1 MDLVDYL
8 VTNISE
14 LDHIVRW
21 PGIFLIV
28 LYLLRAVGHLF
39 RLRLISVVTN
49 LLYAT
54 IIALVLARYGNEIA
68 VYLQNLWDQYQ
79 ASNPDVPT

>member
-8 VTNISE
+8 VTNISA

-39 RLRLISVVTN
+39 RLRLISLVTN

-79 ASNPDVPT
+79 ASNPDVPN

>member
-8 VTNISE
+8 VTNISA